1 MGRVAMGLVVT
12 SGLLIL
18 VFLAFAV
25 ILFGLGVT
33 GVLDEKV
40 FNTGLIHA
48 LASVQDAVMWLVGP
62 PG

>member
-33 GVLDEKV
+33 GVLDEQV

-48 LASVQDAVMWLVGP
+48 LASVQDAAMWLVGP